1 MRISGFDWDEG
12 NVVHLALGHGIEAE
26 EMSMP
31 RRPSRAQ
38 QDLPKDYD
46 RRRVLQEI
54 EERPVEFAL
63 DEELRR
69 AILKGQR
76 ARRLQNLSI
85 KLDAAQIHALRKIA
99 TMKAIPYQ
107 TLIRQWLAEGIRREL
122 RLGHS

>member
-1 MRISGFDWDEG
+1 M
-12 NVVHLALGHGIEAE
+12 L
-26 EMSMP
+26 
-31 RRPSRAQ
+31 RRPSRVQ
-38 QDLPKDYD
+38 EGLPQYYD
-46 RRRVLQEI
+46 RRGALREI

-69 AILKGQR
+69 AIRKGER
-76 ARRLQNLSI
+76 AQRLQNLSI

>member
-1 MRISGFDWDEG
+1 
-12 NVVHLALGHGIEAE
+12 
-26 EMSMP
+26 MP
-31 RRPSRAQ
+31 RRPSRVQ
-38 QDLPKDYD
+38 EDLPKYYD
-46 RRRVLQEI
+46 RRGVLQEI

-69 AILKGQR
+69 AILKGER

-85 KLDAAQIHALRKIA
+85 KLDAAQVHALRKIA

-122 RLGHS
+122 RLGHP